1 MTIPWTEYVIRRR
14 AEGWRWGWQFNEQ
27 LKTDPA
33 MQPPVGEPFV
43 RTHEPSDLDRPY
55 PLLPPLAKGSDDVDT
70 AADDD
75 ERRAGAGAD
84 HPAP

>member
-1 MTIPWTEYVIRRR
+1 MAMTWTEYVIRRR

-33 MQPPVGEPFV
+33 MQPPVADARMPH
-43 RTHEPSDLDRPY
+43 RPRDHEPSDLDRPY
-55 PLLPPLAKGSDDVDT
+55 PILPRQREGADDVST

-75 ERRAGAGAD
+75 ER
-84 HPAP
+84 